1 MKRMVCEAKFDGG
14 PIMRSIILA
23 LVFLAALCTCPASAV
38 DEAARLAE
46 LNAYWAEVS
55 RTVRTGDFQG
65 YAATCHDEG
74 ILVSGTNGKCH
85 PLAQALARWKREF
98 DDTKAGT
105 RTSAVSF
112 RFSKRLGD
120 ETTAHETGIFL
131 YSWTDAAG
139 KVTDE
144 YIHFEALLR
153 KQAGAWKIVMEYQ
166 KSKASVDEW
175 NAVR

>member
-1 MKRMVCEAKFDGG
+1 
-14 PIMRSIILA
+14 MRSCSFA
-23 LVFLAALCTCPASAV
+23 LVLAAALCFRPAFAV
-38 DEAARLAE
+38 EEAARLVD

-55 RTVRTGDFQG
+55 RTVHAGDFQG
-65 YAATCHDEG
+65 YVATCHDEG
-74 ILVSGTNGKCH
+74 VLVSGTNGKCH
-85 PLAQALARWKREF
+85 PLAQALARWKKEF

-105 RTSAVSF
+105 RTSSVNF

-131 YSWTDAAG
+131 YSWTDNVAG
-139 KVTDE
+139 KTGDE

-153 KQAGAWKIVMEYQ
+153 KQPAGWKILMEYQ

-175 NAVR
+175 DALR